1 MNRRHSAVLVGA
13 HVSTKG
19 GVHNAPAR
27 GAAIGASAIQVFT
40 KIPSQWREPVITSDV
55 ASAFRMS
62 LADCNVTSVVSHDS
76 YLINLASP
84 DPHLSARSATAF
96 RMELER
102 SQALGIGWVVSHP
115 GNYIDDRNR
124 GLSRNAAW
132 ITECLRLVEGCVG
145 VLLETTAGTGT
156 ALGANFEEL
165 ARLRELLAPDV
176 CDRVAFCA
184 DTCHL
189 FAAGYDLRSQ
199 YDAVWEEW
207 DRIIGLDLL
216 RCIHL
221 NDSQTPLGARRDRH
235 ALLGKGSLG
244 VDPFRRIMQDPRFR
258 EIPKLIET
266 PKGTDGITN
275 DKTMIR
281 KLRRWAA
288 SPVRA
293 M

>member
-96 RMELER
+96 KMELER

-124 GLSRNAAW
+124 GLSRNAARV
-132 ITECLRLVEGCVG
+132 TECLRLVEGCVG

-156 ALGANFEEL
+156 ALGASFDEL
-165 ARLRELLAPDV
+165 ARLREMIAADV
-176 CDRVAFCA
+176 RDRVAFCA

-199 YDAVWEEW
+199 YDAVWKEW